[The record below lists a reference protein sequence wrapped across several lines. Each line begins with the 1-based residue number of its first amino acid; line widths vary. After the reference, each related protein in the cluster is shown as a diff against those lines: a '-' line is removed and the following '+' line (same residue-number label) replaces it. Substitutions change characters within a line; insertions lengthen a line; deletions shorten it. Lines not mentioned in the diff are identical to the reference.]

1 MIRKVTNTPFF
12 CVYAENDIY
21 MFRQFPSKQD
31 CYLIEGDFAFALDSE
46 LWNLVVRQRDENI
59 RQDPNTQR
67 TVDAVGWCVTSR

>member
-1 MIRKVTNTPFF
+1 
-12 CVYAENDIY
+12 